1 VLSLVNWGWIGRN
14 FSINDNMNSIYQAL
28 SEIEKNNESGAV
40 CTVVK
45 SEGSTPRHVGSKML
59 VYPDGRFIGTV
70 GGGEMESR
78 VIKAALEILKNGD
91 AQTLSYTMADP
102 SRGDPGVC
110 GGTVEVFVE
119 PVLPSAMI
127 VVIGAG
133 HVGKAVVHLAKWL
146 GFRVAVSDDR
156 AEFCNPESV
165 PSADAYFPVAMGK
178 LTEHLKVNRQTYIVI
193 TSRGSGVDVAGL
205 PTLLETDPAYIGV
218 IGSRRRWLTTAK
230 GLKEKGVSEEMIA
243 KVHSPMGL
251 ELNAETP
258 EEIAVSIM
266 AEILMIKDKG
276 TGKQMKA
283 KQAEAERD
291 EIR

>member
-1 VLSLVNWGWIGRN
+1 MTQSVYEAIAEL
-14 FSINDNMNSIYQAL
+14 
-28 SEIEKNNESGAV
+28 EKNNESAAL

-70 GGGEMESR
+70 GGGDMEHR
-78 VIKAALEILKNGD
+78 VLDEAQLAIGD
-91 AQTLSYTMADP
+91 AQPRTLSYNMIDP
-102 SRGDPGVC
+102 ARGDPGVC
-110 GGTVEVFVE
+110 GGTVEVFVD
-119 PVLPSAMI
+119 PILPPATI
-127 VVIGAG
+127 AVIGAG

-156 AEFCNPESV
+156 AEFCNPEST
-165 PSADAYFPVAMGK
+165 PGGDEYYPVEMGK
-178 LTEHLKVNRQTYIVI
+178 LAEQLKINKRTYIVI

-205 PTLLETDPAYIGV
+205 PTLLESDAAYIGV
-218 IGSRRRWLTTAK
+218 IGSKRRWLTTAK
-230 GLKEKGVSEEMIA
+230 ALKEKGVAEELIS

-266 AEILMIKDKG
+266 AEILMIKDQG
-276 TGKQMKA
+276 TGKVMKSSG
-283 KQAEAERD
+283 Q
-291 EIR
+291 

>member
-1 VLSLVNWGWIGRN
+1 
-14 FSINDNMNSIYQAL
+14 MTSIYQAL
-28 SEIEKNNESGAV
+28 SEVEKNNESAAL

-45 SEGSTPRHVGSKML
+45 SIGSTPRHVGSKML

-70 GGGEMESR
+70 GGGDLEHRVLDEAWNAMTDGESR
-78 VIKAALEILKNGD
+78 L
-91 AQTLSYTMADP
+91 LSYTMADP

-119 PVLPSAMI
+119 PILPPAMI

-156 AEFCNPESV
+156 PEFCNPEATPGADGYYPV
-165 PSADAYFPVAMGK
+165 PMGE
-178 LTEHLKVNRQTYIVI
+178 LPGHLKINKRTYIII
-193 TSRGSGVDVAGL
+193 TSRGSNVDAQGL
-205 PTLLETDPAYIGV
+205 PSLLEAEAAYVGV
-218 IGSRRRWLTTAK
+218 IGSRRRWLTTVKALKAK
-230 GLKEKGVSEEMIA
+230 GLSEEKIA
-243 KVHSPMGL
+243 RVHSPMGL

-266 AEILMIKDKG
+266 AEILMLKDKG
-276 TGKQMKA
+276 TGKPMKA
-283 KQAEAERD
+283 KQTEVLAESNVD
-291 EIR
+291 G

>member
-1 VLSLVNWGWIGRN
+1 VLSFANWGWIGKN
-14 FSINDNMNSIYQAL
+14 FFKNKKMISIYKAL
-28 SEIEKNNESGAV
+28 SEIEKNNESAAL

-59 VYPDGRFIGTV
+59 VYPDGKFIGTV
-70 GGGEMESR
+70 GGGELESR
-78 VIKAALEILKNGD
+78 VIKAALESLNGGS
-91 AQTLSYTMADP
+91 AQNLSYTMADP
-102 SRGDPGVC
+102 ARGDPGVC

-119 PVLPSAMI
+119 PILPPAMI

-133 HVGKAVVHLAKWL
+133 HVGRAVVHLAKWL

-165 PSADAYFPVAMGK
+165 PGADAYYPVEMGK
-178 LTEHLKVNRQTYIVI
+178 LTEQVKVNKRTYIVI
-193 TSRGSGVDVAGL
+193 TSRGSAVDVRGL
-205 PTLLETDPAYIGV
+205 PNLLESDPAYIGV

-230 GLKEKGVSEEMIA
+230 ALKEKGVSDEKLA
-243 KVHSPMGL
+243 RVHSPMGL

-276 TGKQMKA
+276 TGKQMKT
-283 KQAEAERD
+283 KQAEAS
-291 EIR
+291 

>member
-1 VLSLVNWGWIGRN
+1 
-14 FSINDNMNSIYQAL
+14 MNTIYQAL
-28 SEIEKNNESGAV
+28 SELAKNNESAAL

-59 VYPDGRFIGTV
+59 VYPDSRFIGTV
-70 GGGEMESR
+70 GGGELESR
-78 VIKAALEILKNGD
+78 VIKAAIESLKSGN

-119 PVLPSAMI
+119 PILPPAMI
-127 VVIGAG
+127 VVIGGG

-156 AEFCNPESV
+156 PEFCNPESV
-165 PSADAYFPVAMGK
+165 PGADAYYPVEMGK
-178 LTEHLKVNRQTYIVI
+178 LTEQLKVTPQTYLVI
-193 TSRGSGVDVAGL
+193 TSRGSSVDAQGL
-205 PTLLETDPAYIGV
+205 PSLLESNAAYIGV
-218 IGSRRRWLTTAK
+218 IGSRRRWLTTVKA
-230 GLKEKGVSEEMIA
+230 LKEKGVSEEKFA
-243 KVHSPMGL
+243 RVHSPMGL

-266 AEILMIKDKG
+266 AEVLMVRDKG
-276 TGKQMKA
+276 TGKVMKG
-283 KQAEAERD
+283 
-291 EIR
+291 